1 MIADHL
7 AEKNLRE
14 EPDDDEDDAA
24 GSNLVRHGLVPL
36 EVVGVYG
43 VTGSLGTL
51 VEVLVLSG
59 KEIPMGQCRT
69 TKLSL
74 SVGTPG

>member
-7 AEKNLRE
+7 AEKNLRK

-24 GSNLVRHGLVPL
+24 GSNLVRHSLVPF

-59 KEIPMGQCRT
+59 KEVTMGC
-69 TKLSL
+69 
-74 SVGTPG
+74 